1 MLGTSGCRILSLTTE
16 FKYSPSQCRKGHV
29 CAIGYVSDQKPP
41 APEDLLGSPEDLVKV
56 ACNWLGRMP
65 LPLGT
70 QEGSGK
76 GACLCQETGPERHV
90 CAIVSVSDQKP
101 PATED
106 LVRVTCNRLGRMPLP
121 LGTQEGSFG
130 ADKCFSLRQRSMS
143 LPRDRN

>member
-1 MLGTSGCRILSLTTE
+1 MFVISRKCLYQILSLTTE
-16 FKYSPSQCRKGHV
+16 FKYSPSQCGKGHV
-29 CAIGYVSDQKPP
+29 CATGCVSDQKPP
-41 APEDLLGSPEDLVKV
+41 VPEDLVRV
-56 ACNWLGRMP
+56 ACNRLGRMR